1 MPSTSVFQCVTFRS
15 QDVVSHPGMYRPPSR
30 RGRSK
35 RRSWCSTGRTTAC
48 ADTGA
53 TPTSA
58 GPTSSLH
65 LKSRCDYSKA
75 PLVSLNRST
84 PLLAS
89 KAKLSESREFY
100 RRRSKALPNLFTGIG
115 WCSVLLKRLRG
126 QRPANRKY
134 CHGFRFLRNFWA
146 HCAHFENWDI
156 VPPWPLQH

>member
-1 MPSTSVFQCVTFRS
+1 MLSAILECIGLHLAGADPKGDRGVQRGE
-15 QDVVSHPGMYRPPSR
+15 QPHALIPGHTY
-30 RGRSK
+30 K
-35 RRSWCSTGRTTAC
+35 RWANLELAPQEQVRL
-48 ADTGA
+48 
-53 TPTSA
+53 
-58 GPTSSLH
+58 LH
-65 LKSRCDYSKA
+65 LKSRCDSSKV

-100 RRRSKALPNLFTGIG
+100 RRRSKALPNSFTGIG

-156 VPPWPLQH
+156 VPPWPL